1 MSVGFAMKASLS
13 GCFPSKVVAF
23 RGTNCVTS
31 QEEAVHGGGGSR
43 NLISEENL
51 CGQYQ
56 ELHQKQCHLLVLF
69 FILVIIAT
77 DASGCVVSPLCL
89 CCNVSGLQCL
99 SLACL
104 AVPPIA
110 SV

>member
-1 MSVGFAMKASLS
+1 MILWNLSKYRISKIISKITHLSHYIMSVGFAMKASLS

-56 ELHQKQCHLLVLF
+56 E
-69 FILVIIAT
+69 
-77 DASGCVVSPLCL
+77 
-89 CCNVSGLQCL
+89 
-99 SLACL
+99 
-104 AVPPIA
+104 
-110 SV
+110 